1 MESIASGSNSI
12 SVTIN
17 SSNSIFWTIIS
28 GVLIFILGQI
38 FVEAILKPHKRFKE
52 LKAKISYSLVL
63 YGNIYSSPLIRE
75 MSSVA
80 ELGEYEAVGSELRKL
95 ASELTGYLEE
105 RWSVTGKVNSNNIS
119 KAASALIGLSNT
131 LIVSE
136 CHVDRARENNSRRV
150 EIIKESLKIQ
160 RKIEV

>member
-1 MESIASGSNSI
+1 MESIASGSNAI
-12 SVTIN
+12 SATIN

-105 RWSVTGKVNSNNIS
+105 MWSVTGKVNSNNI
-119 KAASALIGLSNT
+119 
-131 LIVSE
+131 
-136 CHVDRARENNSRRV
+136 
-150 EIIKESLKIQ
+150 
-160 RKIEV
+160 IEGG

>member
-1 MESIASGSNSI
+1 M
-12 SVTIN
+12 T
-17 SSNSIFWTIIS
+17 
-28 GVLIFILGQI
+28 
-38 FVEAILKPHKRFKE
+38 
-52 LKAKISYSLVL
+52 
-63 YGNIYSSPLIRE
+63 
-75 MSSVA
+75 

-119 KAASALIGLSNT
+119 KALIGLSNT

-136 CHVDRARENNSRRV
+136 CHVDRARENNSRRI

>member
-1 MESIASGSNSI
+1 
-12 SVTIN
+12 
-17 SSNSIFWTIIS
+17 
-28 GVLIFILGQI
+28 
-38 FVEAILKPHKRFKE
+38 
-52 LKAKISYSLVL
+52 
-63 YGNIYSSPLIRE
+63 